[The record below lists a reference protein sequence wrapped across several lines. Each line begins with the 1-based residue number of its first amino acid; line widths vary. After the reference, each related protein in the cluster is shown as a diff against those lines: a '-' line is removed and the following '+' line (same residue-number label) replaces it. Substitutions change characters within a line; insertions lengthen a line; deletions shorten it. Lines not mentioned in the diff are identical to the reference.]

1 MNCTD
6 VRVRLER
13 ALPGEPRDA
22 AVAAHVAGCAECRA
36 AAGALA
42 LVDARLT
49 AMHARIDVPAD
60 FDERL
65 RARLAQEAQ
74 RSPTAVDREAVERE
88 LDGWLARLRRESW
101 LDGGAIVGAGAAFG
115 VAAWRFAPLVARL
128 YTADPTGTN
137 SLVIG
142 AFAAALAL
150 AGGWFA
156 LGDAR
161 RTLLRR

>member
-6 VRVRLER
+6 VRARLER
-13 ALPGEPRDA
+13 ALPGEPRDGA
-22 AVAAHVAGCAECRA
+22 MTAHLAGCAECRA

-60 FDERL
+60 FDVRL

-74 RSPTAVDREAVERE
+74 RSPTAADREAIERE
-88 LDGWLARLRRESW
+88 LDGWRARLRRESW
-101 LDGGAIVGAGAAFG
+101 LDGGAIVGAGVAFG
-115 VAAWRFAPLVARL
+115 IAAWHFAPWVARF
-128 YTADPTGTN
+128 YASDPTRSN

-142 AFAAALAL
+142 AVAAALAL
-150 AGGWFA
+150 AGAWFA

-161 RTLLRR
+161 KTLLRR